1 MMTSPIRTLLVD
13 DSVAVRRTIAR
24 ILAGAPDIE
33 LVGEA
38 ADGQEAL
45 RLAIDL
51 RPDVILLDLEMPR
64 MDGFTFLRFLR
75 AEAGSIPVLIL
86 SRHRG
91 PRDMRR
97 ARELGAQGFLSK
109 PAQDTNADSDEACAL
124 RDQIRTFGPGAS
136 HPAVAPA
143 QEAARSS
150 SLPFRV
156 VLLAASTGG
165 PAAIQSVLE
174 ALPEGLP
181 LCVLVAQHMPAR
193 FTPAFAERLDRA
205 SKFSVF
211 EAREGDEL
219 APGVCL
225 VAPGGQSLEVTG
237 QRSPVV
243 HLAARS
249 KGRRYVPSGDLLFSS
264 AAEALGTR
272 ALGIVLTGMGDDGC
286 EGLKTLRR
294 AGARTIAEAQES
306 AVVFGMPKAA
316 IEFGRGPGDSP
327 VAGDHP
333 GRHRIR
339 AGQVA
344 HGPGAYA
351 V

>member
-1 MMTSPIRTLLVD
+1 MIRSTPIRTLLVD
-13 DSVAVRRTIAR
+13 DSVAVRRTIAK
-24 ILAGAPDIE
+24 ILAGVLDIE
-33 LVGEA
+33 VVGEA
-38 ADGQEAL
+38 ADGQEGL
-45 RLAIDL
+45 RLALEL

-75 AEAGSIPVLIL
+75 AEARDLPVLIL

-97 ARELGAQGFLSK
+97 ALELGAQGFLSK
-109 PAQDTNADSDEACAL
+109 PAQDTLADSDEACAL
-124 RDQIRTFGPGAS
+124 RDQIRTVGQGSGPMGA
-136 HPAVAPA
+136 APDL
-143 QEAARSS
+143 ELTRSP

-165 PAAIQSVLE
+165 PAAIQGVLE
-174 ALPEGLP
+174 ALPDGLP
-181 LCVLVAQHMPAR
+181 LCLLIAQHMPAR

-205 SKFSVF
+205 SAFSVF

-225 VAPGGQSLEVTG
+225 LAPGGQSLEVTG

-249 KGRRYVPSGDLLFSS
+249 KGRRYVPSADLLFSS

-272 ALGIVLTGMGDDGC
+272 ALGVVLTGMGDDGC

-306 AVVFGMPKAA
+306 AIVFGMPKAA
-316 IEFGRGPGDSP
+316 IESGAAQEILPLPAIIQAIIEFGRG
-327 VAGDHP
+327 
-333 GRHRIR
+333 R
-339 AGQVA
+339 
-344 HGPGAYA
+344 
-351 V
+351 